1 MTIPQNPQND
11 FSPFLPST
19 FNMPEEDD
27 RISEFVGKTFS
38 ELSDVINDKVIGNFV
53 QDAQNFNGH
62 KYFYDT
68 TKKLRNGFRFLLR
81 VTSFPN
87 AGVLIIPLPILVNNQ
102 FAISQAWGSA
112 SLPCT
117 AVGAGDGEYFSFYS
131 EGNTRIT
138 FVMTDLAVTITTT
151 ADMTAYSGFI
161 IIDYILDGQ

>member
-1 MTIPQNPQND
+1 MTIPTNPQND

-19 FNMPEEDD
+19 YNVPEEED
-27 RISEFVGKTFS
+27 RWLDWIGETFS
-38 ELSDVINDKVIGNFV
+38 QISDVSNDKVIGNFV

-87 AGVLIIPLPILVNNQ
+87 TGVLVIPLPIPINNQ

-112 SLPCT
+112 SKPPIT
-117 AVGAGDGEYFSFYS
+117 PGTGEYFSFYS
-131 EGNTRIT
+131 EGDSRIT
-138 FVMTDLAVTITTT
+138 FVMTDLSVTITTT

-161 IIDYILDGQ
+161 IVDYILDGQ

>member
-1 MTIPQNPQND
+1 MTIPTNPINL
-11 FSPFLPST
+11 FTPFLPST
-19 FNMPEEDD
+19 YNMPDEDD
-27 RISEFVGKTFS
+27 RVTEFIGKTFS
-38 ELSDVINDKVIGNFV
+38 EVSDVVNDKVIGNFV

-87 AGVLIIPLPILVNNQ
+87 TGVLVIPLPIAINNQ
-102 FAISQAWGSA
+102 FAVSQVWGSA
-112 SLPCT
+112 SKPPT
-117 AVGAGDGEYFSFYS
+117 TPGTGEYFSFYS
-131 EGNTRIT
+131 EGNARIT

-161 IIDYILDGQ
+161 IVDYILDGQ

>member
-1 MTIPQNPQND
+1 MTIPTNPSEL

-19 FNMPEEDD
+19 YNIPEEED
-27 RISEFVGKTFS
+27 RHDEWLSSNLSDI
-38 ELSDVINDKVIGNFV
+38 SDVINDKVIGIFV
-53 QDAQNFNGH
+53 QDFQNFNGH

-87 AGVLIIPLPILVNNQ
+87 NSGLVIPLPITINNQ

-112 SLPCT
+112 SKPPT
-117 AVGAGDGEYFSFYS
+117 TPGTGEYFSFYS
-131 EGNTRIT
+131 EGNSRIT
-138 FVMTDLAVTITTT
+138 FIMTDQSVTITTT